1 MTELSDAHPTLSDEK
16 SSFTLSDAQPEL
28 CVVTLSHCDSLS
40 TCARLLL
47 ANQHWRGISAQDST
61 WRALCKVVAR
71 DALLVFEPDQ
81 LLSTHG
87 SYRAAARWLHGLRHT
102 FKRPVDGEAA
112 AHVEPK
118 FSIKVG
124 VRFRPHGTAAEQP
137 AEAASAEQPV
147 SSDRVVLPLH
157 QRLQLL
163 QQAHDCSASEARRR
177 LWASAANSDP
187 WASAACADKENNAV
201 AEPPQ
206 PAAAA
211 KGEEEAA
218 GDDDA
223 AAAAAPGVAAN
234 AAGLLSLQPHAP
246 GAPGAVTL
254 VCPAPKGIRHF
265 GFDYAHAADAS
276 QAEVYAAAYADLGRL
291 NPRSAGRRRVCSSR
305 VGVARREAGR
315 RS

>member
-137 AEAASAEQPV
+137 AEAASAEQLV

-201 AEPPQ
+201 AERKFWNGVYEHLMVPSWPWCRLKLHVI
-206 PAAAA
+206 P
-211 KGEEEAA
+211 
-218 GDDDA
+218 DA
-223 AAAAAPGVAAN
+223 ALRIGTDNQAVVHLPPEGGTKPLQVWVSFADFLKIAN
-234 AAGLLSLQPHAP
+234 ES
-246 GAPGAVTL
+246 
-254 VCPAPKGIRHF
+254 
-265 GFDYAHAADAS
+265 
-276 QAEVYAAAYADLGRL
+276 
-291 NPRSAGRRRVCSSR
+291 
-305 VGVARREAGR
+305 
-315 RS
+315 